1 MTTLVT
7 HFDLTNLSALLFLFF
22 TSTFSSLYNNRY
34 YYTSLVVIDLI
45 DYYDHLRTPSF
56 SGQI

>member
-22 TSTFSSLYNNRY
+22 TSTFSSLYTNRY
-34 YYTSLVVIDLI
+34 YYISLVVIDLI